1 MKEKKIEPYKN
12 KKQKPF
18 FRFIKFMAKG
28 IYPKRKNLGLEN
40 IPKEPAIIVGNHTHL
55 FGPLYAEMYFPYK
68 RYTWC
73 IGHMLHLKEAPPYVF
88 EDFWG
93 HKPKKTHR
101 WYKFWAKMLSPLMV
115 YINKNAYT
123 IGVYKDARGISTF
136 KNSVKALKEN
146 NHIIIFPEKHEG
158 FNHVVNEFQ
167 DKFVDLARFYYKET
181 GKEISFVPM
190 YNAHELKTVVYGKPI
205 KFDGT
210 KDIGEQ
216 RKEICEYLKKEITSL
231 AEGLPRHRVVPYA
244 NIKKKHYPYSK
255 EEQSE

>member
-1 MKEKKIEPYKN
+1 MSCGSLYMHPDSSLL
-12 KKQKPF
+12 F
-18 FRFIKFMAKG
+18 F
-28 IYPKRKNLGLEN
+28 
-40 IPKEPAIIVGNHTHL
+40 T
-55 FGPLYAEMYFPYK
+55 
-68 RYTWC
+68 
-73 IGHMLHLKEAPPYVF
+73 
-88 EDFWG
+88 
-93 HKPKKTHR
+93 
-101 WYKFWAKMLSPLMV
+101 S
-115 YINKNAYT
+115 
-123 IGVYKDARGISTF
+123 
-136 KNSVKALKEN
+136 
-146 NHIIIFPEKHEG
+146 
-158 FNHVVNEFQ
+158 
-167 DKFVDLARFYYKET
+167 